1 MAVEKFRLAPDVCS
15 YTDEKNQ
22 TLNFE
27 VSLPGVKKKDIHLQL
42 IDDGFS
48 LTAPG
53 KDCEYVTA
61 LSFCCPVRAK
71 DAQATYDNGCLQV
84 VVPFKDPFQNAVT
97 VNIQ

>member
-1 MAVEKFRLAPDVCS
+1 MAAEKFRLAPDVCS
-15 YTDEKNQ
+15 YTDEENQ

-61 LSFCCPVRAK
+61 LSFCCPVRAQE
-71 DAQATYDNGCLQV
+71 AQAKYDNGCLQV